1 MTELLGPSGVNVK
14 NLESEVIRLR
24 GRVNTIENLTIPVS
38 GGLTPTGSIGMFGGA
53 AAPEGWLLCD
63 GAAVSRAD
71 YEGLFDV
78 VGTSYGAGNGS
89 TTFNVPDLRDRFSRG
104 ASSNAAIGSA
114 ANVNT
119 HAHGI
124 TVNVASGSHAHTH
137 GFNSNFSG
145 NTGNVGNHSHSTN
158 TNTTGGGSTST
169 NTGNVSRASG
179 NLATAGAF
187 HGHSTFNH
195 NHTINEGGSGSHG
208 HDFSGGVSGN
218 TGGASSANHNH
229 TSTGSSNTIA
239 HVPAYVTVN
248 YIIKT

>member
-24 GRVNTIENLTIPVS
+24 GRVNTIENLTLP

-53 AAPEGWLLCD
+53 EAPEGWLLCD
-63 GAAVSRAD
+63 GAAVSRED

-137 GFNSNFSG
+137 SFNDNFSG

-158 TNTTGGGSTST
+158 TNTTGGGNTGGPTST
-169 NTGNVSRASG
+169 AARPSG
-179 NLATAGAF
+179 NFFAASQTHL
-187 HGHSTFNH
+187 HSTPNH
-195 NHTINEGGSGSHG
+195 NHTINEGGSGSHS
-208 HDFSGGVSGN
+208 HDFSGSVSGN
-218 TGGASSANHNH
+218 TGNASSANHNH
-229 TSTGSSNTIA
+229 TSTGSSDTIA